1 MVLSFSI
8 WAHDE
13 GKKREGSF
21 LEGDKLSA
29 QGSPWRWCPAGTK
42 TLWSGAQER
51 NQRAGA
57 VRTQGE
63 GKLAVGEVCL
73 LGKMGARGKDP
84 GQSSGWGLI

>member
-13 GKKREGSF
+13 GEKREGSF
-21 LEGDKLSA
+21 LGGDKLSG

-42 TLWSGAQER
+42 ILWSGAQER

-57 VRTQGE
+57 LRTQDE
-63 GKLAVGEVCL
+63 GKLAVGEACL
-73 LGKMGARGKDP
+73 LGKMGAKGKDS
-84 GQSSGWGLI
+84 GQSSG

>member
-29 QGSPWRWCPAGTK
+29 QGSPWRWCPEGTK
-42 TLWSGAQER
+42 TLWSAAQER

-73 LGKMGARGKDP
+73 LGKMAARGKDP
-84 GQSSGWGLI
+84 GQSSGWGFI